1 VYEGRLSGESRSAG
15 MHPPFSDRLELA
27 FSTIKGK
34 PALPV
39 NFTPAFTVRGQ
50 GEGGRSQGLGI
61 E

>member
-1 VYEGRLSGESRSAG
+1 

-39 NFTPAFTVRGQ
+39 NFTPAFTVREQESGA
-50 GEGGRSQGLGI
+50 GGRSQWGVVRGQ
-61 E
+61 